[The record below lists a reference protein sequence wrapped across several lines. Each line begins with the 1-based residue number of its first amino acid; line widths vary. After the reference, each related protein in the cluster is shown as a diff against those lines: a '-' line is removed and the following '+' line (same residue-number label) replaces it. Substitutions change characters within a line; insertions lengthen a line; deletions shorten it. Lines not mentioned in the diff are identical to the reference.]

1 MKSKEELE
9 KLRREYSLKELS
21 RSSVKAD
28 PFEQFSVWLGEAIK
42 SEIIDAN
49 AMTLSTAGNDAKPSA
64 RVVLLKDIT
73 DNGLVFF
80 TNYTSKKS
88 EDLLANPNAAV
99 SFFWPQLERQI
110 IVSGTVKKTTSEES
124 EAYFQT
130 RPLESKLGA
139 WASKQ
144 SSEIASREVL
154 ETKVEELKQQF
165 DGTEIP
171 TPPFWG
177 GFVLIPGEFEFWQG
191 RPSRLHD
198 RICYRRKGGGWEI
211 FRRSP

>member
-9 KLRREYSLKELS
+9 KLRRDYSLKELS

-28 PFEQFSVWLGEAIK
+28 PFEQFSIWLGEAIT

-49 AMTLSTAGNDAKPSA
+49 AMTLSTVDKDAKPSA
-64 RVVLLKDIT
+64 RVVLVKDIT
-73 DNGLVFF
+73 ENGLVFF

-88 EDLLANPNAAV
+88 EDLLANPHAAV

-110 IVSGTVKKTTSEES
+110 IVSGTVAKTSRHES

-130 RPLESKLGA
+130 RPVASKLGA
-139 WASKQ
+139 WASHQ
-144 SSEIASREVL
+144 SAEIASREIL
-154 ETKVEELKQQF
+154 ENKLAELKQKF
-165 DGTEIP
+165 DAREIP

-177 GFVLIPGEFEFWQG
+177 GFVLTPGEFEFWQG

-198 RICYRRKGGGWEI
+198 RICYRRKGDGWEI

>member
-1 MKSKEELE
+1 MKSKEDLE
-9 KLRREYSLKELS
+9 KLRREYSLRELS
-21 RSSVKAD
+21 KSSVKAD
-28 PFEQFSVWLGEAIK
+28 PFEQLSIWLGEAIK

-49 AMTLSTAGNDAKPSA
+49 AMTLSTADKDARPSA

-73 DNGLVFF
+73 ETGLVFF

-88 EDLLANPNAAV
+88 EDLMMNPNAAV

-110 IVSGTVKKTTSEES
+110 IVNGAVEKTSLEES

-130 RPLESKLGA
+130 RPLESRLGA
-139 WASKQ
+139 WASRQ
-144 SSEIASREVL
+144 SSEIESRKIL
-154 ETKVEELKQQF
+154 EDRLEELKKEY
-165 DGTEIP
+165 DSGDIP

-177 GFVLIPGEFEFWQG
+177 GFILIPSEFEFWQG

-198 RICYRRKGGGWEI
+198 RICYRRKGEGWQI

>member
-1 MKSKEELE
+1 MKSKAELE
-9 KLRREYSLKELS
+9 KLRRDYSLKELS

-28 PFEQFSVWLGEAIK
+28 PFEQFSIWLGEAIK

-49 AMTLSTAGNDAKPSA
+49 AMTLSTADQEARPTA

-73 DNGLVFF
+73 ENGLIFF

-110 IVSGTVKKTTSEES
+110 IVSGTAEKTSRHES
-124 EAYFQT
+124 ETYFQT

-139 WASKQ
+139 WASRQ
-144 SSEIASREVL
+144 SCEIPSREVL
-154 ETKVEELKQQF
+154 VAKVAELKQQF
-165 DGTEIP
+165 ETEIP

-177 GFVLIPGEFEFWQG
+177 GFILLPREFEFWQG

-198 RICYRRKGGGWEI
+198 RICYRRKGDTWEI